1 MPDAYNRY
9 YEPFIGGGVL
19 LLDVQPE
26 NAVINDTN
34 VQLFNIYQQLK
45 VKPEAVIIA
54 LGELDKVSCDKE
66 RYYLVRDHYN

>member
-26 NAVINDTN
+26 NAVINDTI
-34 VQLFNIYQQLK
+34 VQLFNIYQQL
-45 VKPEAVIIA
+45 
-54 LGELDKVSCDKE
+54 
-66 RYYLVRDHYN
+66 